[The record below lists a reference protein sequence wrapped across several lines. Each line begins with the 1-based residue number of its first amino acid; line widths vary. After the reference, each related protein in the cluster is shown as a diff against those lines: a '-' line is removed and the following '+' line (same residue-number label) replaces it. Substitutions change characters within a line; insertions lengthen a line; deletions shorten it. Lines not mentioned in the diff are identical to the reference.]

1 MLRKCGEGYIGKC
14 DSEGVFIEKRNK
26 HENYIL
32 ICNWTEINSLHII
45 NVYLLM
51 KNVKA
56 QRMLLGAGNE

>member
-45 NVYLLM
+45 NVYLFDEKCQST
-51 KNVKA
+51 KNVIRSR
-56 QRMLLGAGNE
+56 Q